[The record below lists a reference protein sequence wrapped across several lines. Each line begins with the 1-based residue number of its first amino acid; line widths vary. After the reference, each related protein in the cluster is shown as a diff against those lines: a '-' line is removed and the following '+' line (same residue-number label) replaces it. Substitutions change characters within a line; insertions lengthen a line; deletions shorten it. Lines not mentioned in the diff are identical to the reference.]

1 MIATSVPPTTRERA
15 ILEAAEIHEAAC
27 RYRRQ
32 GLVCST
38 CTTTRERADRVVR
51 AVIRKVAA

>member
-1 MIATSVPPTTRERA
+1 MIDTSVPLTVRERE
-15 ILEAAEIHEAAC
+15 LVEAAEIHEAAC